1 VSTVRQRRAVTG
13 AGAGLIG
20 TMLIAIASRALSY
33 TGFGATTAD
42 STFAVRW
49 LGRGLGI
56 LGLALLT
63 LGWWWVR
70 EVAARGRWLLLALW
84 SLPLLFAPPVGSRD
98 AYAYAEQGWLVAH
111 GHDPYTTP
119 MGSLGSPFSGL
130 VDAWWRGQTTV
141 YPPLALEVQSWV
153 VRLTGE
159 SAVVSVAAQRVP
171 AILGLVLVGL
181 CLPRLAR
188 HAGGDPDLAGWLIL
202 INPLVVVHVVGGAH
216 NDALAVGLAI
226 AAVWLATAR
235 GSRGWLAGAGVLGLA
250 AAVKQP
256 MALGGLAIAAMSS
269 AGSRRPWPQLL
280 VRAVV
285 VAVVGFA
292 VFALVTLWSG
302 LGWGWLTGSGSPYK
316 VVTVAPASLIA
327 DACARLHIASFAGTL
342 GVLGPV
348 FLVLAALVI
357 LADAVRTLDTSPIG
371 FLGRSLIVFALLS
384 PALQVWYLLWG
395 GVFLVCLPLSQRGP
409 RRMLAVVVT
418 GLAVLWVVEWVGTAP
433 LWGALLAGLLGLVVL
448 ATPRRPTAVGRPSGG
463 PVGADKMAP

>member
-1 VSTVRQRRAVTG
+1 MRQRRAVTG

-20 TMLIAIASRALSY
+20 TVLITIASRALSY
-33 TGFGATTAD
+33 TGFGDTLAD
-42 STFAVRW
+42 STFTVRW
-49 LGRGLGI
+49 LGRGLGA

-70 EVAARGRWLLLALW
+70 DVAARVRWLLLVLW
-84 SLPLLFAPPVGSRD
+84 SLPLLIAPPVGSRD

-171 AILGLVLVGL
+171 AVLGLVLVGL

-188 HAGGDPDLAGWLIL
+188 HAGGGPDLAGWLIL
-202 INPLVVVHVVGGAH
+202 LNPLVLVHVVGGAH
-216 NDALAVGLAI
+216 NDALAIGLAV
-226 AAVWLATAR
+226 AAVWLATTP
-235 GSRGWLAGAGVLGLA
+235 GSRGWLTGAGVLGLA

-256 MALGGLAIAAMSS
+256 LAFGGLAIAAMSS

-285 VAVVGFA
+285 VAIVGFT
-292 VFALVTLWSG
+292 VFLLVTLWSG

-348 FLVLAALVI
+348 FLVLAALLI
-357 LADAVRTLDTSPIG
+357 FGDAVRSLGTSPIG
-371 FLGRSLIVFALLS
+371 FLGRALVVFALLS

-395 GVFLVCLPLSQRGP
+395 GVFLVCLPMSQRAP

>member
-1 VSTVRQRRAVTG
+1 VSTLRQRRAVTG

-20 TMLIAIASRALSY
+20 TVLITIASRALSY
-33 TGFGATTAD
+33 TGFGDTPAD

-49 LGRGLGI
+49 LGRGLGA

-70 EVAARGRWLLLALW
+70 DVAARGRWLLLVLW
-84 SLPLLFAPPVGSRD
+84 SLPLLVAPPVGSRD

-111 GHDPYTTP
+111 GHDPYTTT
-119 MGSLGSPFSGL
+119 MGTLGSPFSSL
-130 VDAWWRGQTTV
+130 VDAWWQGQTTV

-171 AILGLVLVGL
+171 AIIGLVLVGL

-188 HAGGDPDLAGWLIL
+188 RAGGDPDLAGWLIL
-202 INPLVVVHVVGGAH
+202 LNPLVLVHVVGGAH
-216 NDALAVGLAI
+216 NDALAIGLAT
-226 AAVWLATAR
+226 AAVWLATTR
-235 GSRGWLAGAGVLGLA
+235 GSQGWLLGAGVLGLA

-256 MALGGLAIAAMSS
+256 LALGGLAIAAMSS

-285 VAVVGFA
+285 VAIVGFA
-292 VFALVTLWSG
+292 VFLLVTVWSG

-316 VVTVAPASLIA
+316 VVTIAPASLIA
-327 DACARLHIASFAGTL
+327 DVCARFHIASFAGTL

-348 FLVLAALVI
+348 FLVLASLLI

-371 FLGRSLIVFALLS
+371 FLGRALIVFALFS

-395 GVFLVCLPLSQRGP
+395 GVFLVCLPLSQRAP
-409 RRMLAVVVT
+409 HRMLAVVVT

-433 LWGALLAGLLGLVVL
+433 LWGAVLAGPLGLVAL
-448 ATPRRPTAVGRPSGG
+448 AVGRRPRLGRTVVG
-463 PVGADKMAP
+463 PPLGADRMAP

>member
-1 VSTVRQRRAVTG
+1 MSTVRQRRAVTG
-13 AGAGLIG
+13 VGAGLIG
-20 TMLIAIASRALSY
+20 SVLIAIASRALSY
-33 TGFGATTAD
+33 TGFGDTLAD

-49 LGRGLGI
+49 LGRGLGA

-70 EVAARGRWLLLALW
+70 DVAARGRWLLLVLW
-84 SLPLLFAPPVGSRD
+84 SLPLLIAPPVGSRD

-111 GHDPYTTP
+111 GHDPYITP
-119 MGSLGSPFSGL
+119 MGTLGSPFSSL

-171 AILGLVLVGL
+171 AIIGLVLVGL

-188 HAGGDPDLAGWLIL
+188 HVGGDPDLAGWLIL
-202 INPLVVVHVVGGAH
+202 LNPLVLVHVVGGAH
-216 NDALAVGLAI
+216 NDALAIGLAT
-226 AAVWLATAR
+226 AAVWLATTR
-235 GSRGWLAGAGVLGLA
+235 GSRGWLLGAGVLGLA

-256 MALGGLAIAAMSS
+256 LALGGLAIAAMSS

-285 VAVVGFA
+285 VAIVGFS
-292 VFALVTLWSG
+292 VFLLVTLWSG

-327 DACARLHIASFAGTL
+327 DVCAKLHIASFAGTL

-348 FLVLAALVI
+348 FLVLASLLI

-371 FLGRSLIVFALLS
+371 FLGRALIVFALFS

-395 GVFLVCLPLSQRGP
+395 GVFLVCLPLSQRAP

-433 LWGALLAGLLGLVVL
+433 LWGALLAGVLGLVTL
-448 ATPRRPTAVGRPSGG
+448 AAGRRPGLGRTVVGP
-463 PVGADKMAP
+463 PLGADRMAP